1 MKLTKLEVLQLHQNA
16 LTGTIAPE
24 LGALTRLRFV
34 GLDKNELTGTVPPTL
49 AKLTNVDE
57 LLLQHNHLVG
67 ARAGVVAP
75 FRGEAAVAAGRN
87 ASAVVGTSDN
97 ADPEMSVAGVGSI

>member
-34 GLDKNELTGTVPPTL
+34 GLDKNELTGTVPTL

-75 FRGEAAVAAGRN
+75 FRGEAAAAAGRN